1 MGPGLA
7 PGPPVK
13 RVSMDGRGGSVIVGL
28 GAVTLPESSLFAIL
42 SLSLFLFVCLYA
54 KYFLVKA
61 LSLSLF

>member
-28 GAVTLPESSLFAIL
+28 GGVCVVVVTLPESSSLLAIL
-42 SLSLFLFVCLYA
+42 SLCI
-54 KYFLVKA
+54 
-61 LSLSLF
+61 